1 MQPES
6 EAGVTAGGKTPATT
20 ARRRDAARARAARPA
35 GSRAEQPI
43 TRIRQLV
50 AAMRAEQHSV
60 PPTAGDPRERVQLMG
75 WLRRI
80 LDTRAQERQ
89 AWEEQVKALEARF
102 ALAESAARAALEVA
116 GQADAQHQRLVTDL
130 KLMHEHQRS
139 IWELERR
146 RLEITIDGMQRERRN
161 RLVARAARLA
171 RPAVV
176 LGLLLASLAAL
187 ALAADSSPASGRTL
201 LDRNEFGP
209 ATIIVLD

>member
-6 EAGVTAGGKTPATT
+6 ETGVTAGGTTPATV
-20 ARRRDAARARAARPA
+20 ARRRGEARSRAGRAA
-35 GSRAEQPI
+35 GGRAEQPI
-43 TRIRQLV
+43 ARIRQLV
-50 AAMRAEQHSV
+50 AAMRAEQDTSA
-60 PPTAGDPRERVQLMG
+60 PIAGDPRERIQLMG

-80 LDTRAQERQ
+80 METRARERQ

-102 ALAESAARAALEVA
+102 ALADNAARAALEAV

-146 RLEITIDGMQRERRN
+146 RLEITVDALQRERRN
-161 RLVARAARLA
+161 RLIARAARLA

-176 LGLLLASLAAL
+176 LGLLLVSLAAV
-187 ALAADSSPASGRTL
+187 ALSADSSALSRHVL

-209 ATIIVLD
+209 ATIVALD